1 MSLIKQS
8 GIYVFG
14 RTLPAAIAVGA
25 VAIYTRLIDPAS
37 FGRYALLLASAV
49 LAASVAF
56 SWLRAAAFRIAAGQ
70 ANELEPDFARTV
82 GSLFVLMAFG
92 VAIFEYVF
100 LRITIPTAPM
110 SSVYLAVVATVV
122 SGWNEL
128 NGSMLQARLS
138 VVAWGLLNFARAGCA
153 LLSSL
158 GLIALGFKTNA
169 LLGGFIIGNCTA
181 LFSIAMWR
189 SAISGSFDRQLF
201 RRIVLFGWPASA
213 TAAVAQVAP
222 TFQRYVL
229 TAFAGAGAVGVYAVS
244 QDFALQ
250 SMSVLISSV
259 SLAGIPLAFKAKDLG
274 GTAALTIQ
282 MRENA
287 RLIFAVGFPAAVAL
301 AVLAGPISET
311 LLGGRFQSGAGA
323 IIALIS
329 ISTLLSCLRTY
340 YFDQAFELAYETR
353 PQAVIA
359 LVGTGAVLATTMFF
373 VPRFGAIGAGY
384 ASLATAVIS
393 IAMSIVWGPRILRL
407 PIPWRSAGKTVLA
420 TAGMVATMLA
430 FPRHGVIFLVLAFAA
445 GFAVYLAVATLTRPT
460 TMRARF
466 GNRFAWRDR

>member
-181 LFSIAMWR
+181 LFSIGN
-189 SAISGSFDRQLF
+189 SSG
-201 RRIVLFGWPASA
+201 ASC
-213 TAAVAQVAP
+213 
-222 TFQRYVL
+222 
-229 TAFAGAGAVGVYAVS
+229 
-244 QDFALQ
+244 
-250 SMSVLISSV
+250 SS
-259 SLAGIPLAFKAKDLG
+259 
-274 GTAALTIQ
+274 
-282 MRENA
+282 
-287 RLIFAVGFPAAVAL
+287 
-301 AVLAGPISET
+301 
-311 LLGGRFQSGAGA
+311 GGR
-323 IIALIS
+323 
-329 ISTLLSCLRTY
+329 RVR
-340 YFDQAFELAYETR
+340 R
-353 PQAVIA
+353 PPSRRSRRRSN
-359 LVGTGAVLATTMFF
+359 ATC
-373 VPRFGAIGAGY
+373 
-384 ASLATAVIS
+384 
-393 IAMSIVWGPRILRL
+393 
-407 PIPWRSAGKTVLA
+407 
-420 TAGMVATMLA
+420 
-430 FPRHGVIFLVLAFAA
+430 
-445 GFAVYLAVATLTRPT
+445 
-460 TMRARF
+460 
-466 GNRFAWRDR
+466 